1 MIYFVNGKAKF
12 TFGDKSLN
20 DHAKEVMDNMKCK
33 ETRKRLAA

>member
-12 TFGDKSLN
+12 AFGDKSLN
-20 DHAKEVMDNMKCK
+20 DNAKEVMDNLKCK

>member
-12 TFGDKSLN
+12 AFGDKALN
-20 DHAKEVMDNMKCK
+20 DHAKEVMDNMKCT

>member
-20 DHAKEVMDNMKCK
+20 DHVKEVMDNMKCK